1 MALHVWLVE
10 GSKIILNIEQILKVP
25 VLAKIYND
33 WHNDRELM
41 YKIFNFID
49 CYADEDGY
57 IHRNGLKDQKAFD
70 YAIEVAQLNSDFRPT
85 KDMIEAINW
94 LVEHNINYV
103 GQMFFET
110 VNALQAGKDLMAVM
124 NKNLRNDLKKDSF
137 TKEEIGGMLGYM
149 REITKMGKDLPKLIA
164 ELKEAEDN
172 YVKSKLKKTIVRGG
186 KELAASMDVHN
197 NIDNGVGGGID
208 MID

>member
-41 YKIFNFID
+41 YKIFKFID

-70 YAIEVAQLNSDFRPT
+70 YAIEVAQLN
-85 KDMIEAINW
+85 
-94 LVEHNINYV
+94 
-103 GQMFFET
+103 
-110 VNALQAGKDLMAVM
+110 
-124 NKNLRNDLKKDSF
+124 
-137 TKEEIGGMLGYM
+137 
-149 REITKMGKDLPKLIA
+149 
-164 ELKEAEDN
+164 
-172 YVKSKLKKTIVRGG
+172 
-186 KELAASMDVHN
+186 
-197 NIDNGVGGGID
+197 
-208 MID
+208 

>member
-10 GSKIILNIEQILKVP
+10 GSKLILNIEQILKVP

-41 YKIFNFID
+41 YKIFKFID

-124 NKNLRNDLKKDSF
+124 NKNLRNDLKKDSLLKKRSVVCLVICVRLRRWVK
-137 TKEEIGGMLGYM
+137 TYLNLLLNLKKQKI
-149 REITKMGKDLPKLIA
+149 ITLSLNSRKLLFV
-164 ELKEAEDN
+164 E
-172 YVKSKLKKTIVRGG
+172 VKSLLLQWMCI
-186 KELAASMDVHN
+186 
-197 NIDNGVGGGID
+197 II
-208 MID
+208 